1 MQTVNQ
7 ATPSSDN
14 TGSCAVTVLIPAYN
28 EAGMIEKNLA
38 SIYDDLCR
46 LAPRFRTETIVVDDG
61 SSDAT
66 WEITGRMA
74 STRSGIR
81 RVRHS
86 VNLGLGQALRT
97 GFAQARGD
105 YVVVMDADLS
115 YDTSHIKKLL
125 DALIDHGAQVAVV
138 SPYMRGGRVTGV
150 PRYRAVLSRWANT
163 FLAFFCPHADVR
175 TLTSMVRAYDRSFL
189 EGLNLRAVGVDINTE
204 ILYKAL
210 LLRGRIIEVP
220 AHLDWTLQNQEG
232 IGRVSSFKIV
242 RSVVAYVLAGFIFR
256 PFMFFVMPGL
266 LLTLIAAYV
275 LGWTAWNVIAVYE
288 SAPAHPYF
296 EGKLSAAL
304 AEVFRARPHSF
315 FLGGFS
321 AMISLQLLSLGFIAY
336 QSKRYFEEM
345 FHLSSGIR
353 SRVEAPT
360 EKPGSMEFCG
370 ADSGHPSAVAE
381 TDGPT
386 RS

>member
-1 MQTVNQ
+1 MN
-7 ATPSSDN
+7 ASTPSSDHA
-14 TGSCAVTVLIPAYN
+14 GSGALTVLIPAYN
-28 EAGMIEKNLA
+28 EAGMIEQNLA
-38 SIYDDLCR
+38 SIYDHVCR
-46 LAPRFRTETIVVDDG
+46 LA
-61 SSDAT
+61 
-66 WEITGRMA
+66 
-74 STRSGIR
+74 STRAGIR
-81 RVRHS
+81 RIRHS
-86 VNLGLGQALRT
+86 VNQGLGQALRA
-97 GFAQARGD
+97 GFAAARGD

-115 YDTSHIKKLL
+115 YDTSHIARLL
-125 DALIDHGAQVAVV
+125 DALIDNGAQIAVV

-150 PRYRAVLSRWANT
+150 PRHRALLSRWANT

-232 IGRVSSFKIV
+232 IGRVSSFKVV

-256 PFMFFVMPGL
+256 PFMFFVVPGL
-266 LLTLIAAYV
+266 VLALIAAYV
-275 LGWTAWNVIAVYE
+275 TGWTAWSVISVYD

-296 EGKLSAAL
+296 EGRLSAAL

-321 AMISLQLLSLGFIAY
+321 AMIALQLLSLGFIAY
-336 QSKRYFEEM
+336 QSKRYFEEL
-345 FHLSSGIR
+345 FHLSSWIR
-353 SRVEAPT
+353 SRVKVPAEDC
-360 EKPGSMEFCG
+360 GSMEFCRTEP
-370 ADSGHPSAVAE
+370 AHPSTVAGS
-381 TDGPT
+381 DGPD